1 MFEAIVIV
9 DSDDELDEPG
19 PSRKRSITSANVGT
33 AGGPW
38 TGESDGVVEIDQEG
52 FERSKRRR
60 FGYEGDDEEVDK
72 AVMGPKLES
81 GSNEAASQKMDED
94 EQDIRS
100 DLATVGTSD
109 VATST
114 LSQATHL
121 GLARQQTQPPST
133 PQIESPSTSQTT
145 TLIQTR
151 PQSQPRLRLE
161 PQLQFRNVPRLRL
174 VVNGHAGGSS
184 SSSSSVLTTKQDANG
199 TGPQGDHSTQH
210 DRSSVSDA
218 SGTSVDGKGRD
229 KEKESKQVD
238 DKPASLVERVK
249 SVMRGDFGLGA
260 QKGLQDLRDSYIVV
274 GADDARNKTVQVER
288 QRAAD
293 ARTQPQIRVEAS
305 CKRMEDDRAG
315 TDKETMPVNGGG
327 AEGRPETTI
336 PVKPVPEEVL
346 PIVGTATQT
355 VPSLE
360 ERNGGHPLPT
370 QGPVMPTQEV
380 AVPLKG
386 SAAMIVDSPIQAPS
400 SRSSPLL
407 SGPMEMEVDEGDVTG
422 RDEVNGMKDLLIKKD
437 SEERDEQ
444 ESTRVLRRRDG
455 EAASATSPTPPS
467 FEPIDRNT
475 EVIRGSRHNAQGV
488 YPKIERRAL
497 RFPDPTHLPRFIDI
511 SRHRHNAFQCIP
523 ATRMTSVALM
533 NSLAKLHRQS
543 DSNVTFQ
550 MALGYA
556 ANGRMGD
563 DTTPAYNPCPNSMLA
578 PSSSVLLDLEG
589 SESKYYPHPAG
600 RDGWVRIPVEMKVQ
614 DKTVIKPCTPDGKP
628 LRFKSS

>member
-1 MFEAIVIV
+1 MYQAIVIV
-9 DSDDELDEPG
+9 DSDDEVDEPG

-38 TGESDGVVEIDQEG
+38 TGESDGVVEIDQED

-72 AVMGPKLES
+72 AVVGPKLEL
-81 GSNEAASQKMDED
+81 GSNGTASQKMDED

-114 LSQATHL
+114 LSQATRLEPAPCQIH
-121 GLARQQTQPPST
+121 PPST
-133 PQIESPSTSQTT
+133 SHIKSPSPSQSTARN
-145 TLIQTR
+145 Q

-161 PQLQFRNVPRLRL
+161 PQLQFKNVPRLRL
-174 VVNGHAGGSS
+174 IVNGHAGSS
-184 SSSSSVLTTKQDANG
+184 SSPSSSVLSTKQDANG
-199 TGPQGDHSTQH
+199 TGPQGDHST
-210 DRSSVSDA
+210 RRNGSNVSDA
-218 SGTSVDGKGRD
+218 SAVPLDGKGKG
-229 KEKESKQVD
+229 KEKESTQVD
-238 DKPASLVERVK
+238 DKAPSLVERVK
-249 SVMRGDFGLGA
+249 SVMRGDFGSRA
-260 QKGLQDLRDSYIVV
+260 QKGLQDIRDSYVAMR
-274 GADDARNKTVQVER
+274 ADDARNKTVQVER

-293 ARTQPQIRVEAS
+293 ARTQPQIRAEAS
-305 CKRMEDDRAG
+305 CKRIEDDRAG
-315 TDKETMPVNGGG
+315 TDKETMPVDGVET
-327 AEGRPETTI
+327 EGRPESTI
-336 PVKPVPEEVL
+336 PVQAVPKEVS
-346 PIVGTATQT
+346 PAIGTATQT
-355 VPSLE
+355 VPPLE
-360 ERNGGHPLPT
+360 ERNGDHPLPT
-370 QGPVMPTQEV
+370 QGLAMPTQEV
-380 AVPLKG
+380 AGHPKG
-386 SAAMIVDSPIQAPS
+386 LAAMIVDSPTQDSS
-400 SRSSPLL
+400 SRSSPLSSIGL
-407 SGPMEMEVDEGDVTG
+407 KMEIDEGDVTG
-422 RDEVNGMKDLLIKKD
+422 RDEVNGMKELLIKKD

-444 ESTRVLRRRDG
+444 ESRRVLRRRDG
-455 EAASATSPTPPS
+455 ETVSATSPTPPT
-467 FEPIDRNT
+467 FEPIDGDT
-475 EVIRGSRHNAQGV
+475 EVIRGSRPNAQGV

-497 RFPDPTHLPRFIDI
+497 RFPDPTHLPQFIDI

-523 ATRMTSVALM
+523 ATRMTSLALM

-600 RDGWVRIPVEMKVQ
+600 RDGWVRVPVEMKVQ
-614 DKTVIKPCTPDGKP
+614 DKTIVKPCTPDGKP

>member
-72 AVMGPKLES
+72 AVMGPKLEL
-81 GSNEAASQKMDED
+81 GSNEAATQKMDED

-145 TLIQTR
+145 TQIQTR

-199 TGPQGDHSTQH
+199 TGPQGDHSTQR
-210 DRSSVSDA
+210 DGSSVSDA
-218 SGTSVDGKGRD
+218 SAVPLDGKGKSRERESGKPENVGGATVYDPTWDAKTRKALVD
-229 KEKESKQVD
+229 KLLGGSAESQIISIIERSAARIRGEAERKRVAVD
-238 DKPASLVERVK
+238 
-249 SVMRGDFGLGA
+249 
-260 QKGLQDLRDSYIVV
+260 
-274 GADDARNKTVQVER
+274 T
-288 QRAAD
+288 AATHEQ
-293 ARTQPQIRVEAS
+293 AA
-305 CKRMEDDRAG
+305 
-315 TDKETMPVNGGG
+315 PVNGGG
-327 AEGRPETTI
+327 TEGRSVETI
-336 PVKPVPEEVL
+336 PMKPVPKEVSPVL
-346 PIVGTATQT
+346 ETVALT

-360 ERNGGHPLPT
+360 ERNGDHPLTT
-370 QGPVMPTQEV
+370 QDPVVLTQEI
-380 AVPLKG
+380 ALPPKG
-386 SAAMIVDSPIQAPS
+386 SAAMIVDSPTHVSS
-400 SRSSPLL
+400 SRSSPLS
-407 SGPMEMEVDEGDVTG
+407 SGAMEMEVDEGDVTG

-455 EAASATSPTPPS
+455 EAASAGSPTTPVS
-467 FEPIDRNT
+467 EPVDRNT
-475 EVIRGSRHNAQGV
+475 EVIWGPHPNAQGV

-497 RFPDPTHLPRFIDI
+497 RFPDPTHLSRFIDI

-523 ATRMTSVALM
+523 ASRMTSLSLM

-600 RDGWVRIPVEMKVQ
+600 RDGWVRVPVEMKVQ
-614 DKTVIKPCTPDGKP
+614 DKTIIKPCTPDGKP
-628 LRFKSS
+628 LRLKSS

>member
-1 MFEAIVIV
+1 
-9 DSDDELDEPG
+9 
-19 PSRKRSITSANVGT
+19 
-33 AGGPW
+33 
-38 TGESDGVVEIDQEG
+38 
-52 FERSKRRR
+52 
-60 FGYEGDDEEVDK
+60 
-72 AVMGPKLES
+72 
-81 GSNEAASQKMDED
+81 
-94 EQDIRS
+94 
-100 DLATVGTSD
+100 
-109 VATST
+109 
-114 LSQATHL
+114 
-121 GLARQQTQPPST
+121 
-133 PQIESPSTSQTT
+133 
-145 TLIQTR
+145 
-151 PQSQPRLRLE
+151 
-161 PQLQFRNVPRLRL
+161 
-174 VVNGHAGGSS
+174 VNGHAGGSS

-199 TGPQGDHSTQH
+199 TGPQGDHSTQR

-218 SGTSVDGKGRD
+218 SGTSVDGKGKD

-238 DKPASLVERVK
+238 DKPTSPVERVK
-249 SVMRGDFGLGA
+249 SVMRGDFGSRA
-260 QKGLQDLRDSYIVV
+260 QKGLQDLRDSYVAMR
-274 GADDARNKTVQVER
+274 ADDARNKTVQVEW

-293 ARTQPQIRVEAS
+293 ARAQPQIRAEAE

-315 TDKETMPVNGGG
+315 TDQETMPVNGGG

-336 PVKPVPEEVL
+336 PVKPVPEEVS
-346 PIVGTATQT
+346 PVVGTATQT

-360 ERNGGHPLPT
+360 EEERSGGHPLPT
-370 QGPVMPTQEV
+370 QGPVVPTQEV

-386 SAAMIVDSPIQAPS
+386 SAAMIVDSPTQSSS
-400 SRSSPLL
+400 SRSSPLP
-407 SGPMEMEVDEGDVTG
+407 SVAMGMEVDEGDVTG
-422 RDEVNGMKDLLIKKD
+422 RDQVDGMKELLIKKD

-455 EAASATSPTPPS
+455 ETASATSFTPPT
-467 FEPIDRNT
+467 FEPIDEDT
-475 EVIRGSRHNAQGV
+475 EVIRGSRPNAQGV

-497 RFPDPTHLPRFIDI
+497 RFPDPTHLPQFLDI

-523 ATRMTSVALM
+523 ATRMTSLSLM

-600 RDGWVRIPVEMKVQ
+600 RDGWVRVPVEMKVQ
-614 DKTVIKPCTPDGKP
+614 DKTIVKPCTPDGKP

>member
-60 FGYEGDDEEVDK
+60 FGYEGDNAEVDK
-72 AVMGPKLES
+72 AIVGPKLEL

-121 GLARQQTQPPST
+121 ELARHQTQPPST
-133 PQIESPSTSQTT
+133 PQIKSPSTSQTT
-145 TLIQTR
+145 TQIQTR

-199 TGPQGDHSTQH
+199 TGPQGDHSTQR

-218 SGTSVDGKGRD
+218 SGTSVDGKGKD
-229 KEKESKQVD
+229 KEKESNQAD
-238 DKPASLVERVK
+238 DKPTSLVERVK
-249 SVMRGDFGLGA
+249 SVMRGDFGSRA
-260 QKGLQDLRDSYIVV
+260 QKGLQDLKVSYVASR
-274 GADDARNKTVQVER
+274 ADDARNKTMQVER
-288 QRAAD
+288 HSAAD
-293 ARTQPQIRVEAS
+293 ARTQHQIRAEAER
-305 CKRMEDDRAG
+305 KRMEVDRAG
-315 TDKETMPVNGGG
+315 TDRETMPVNGGG

-336 PVKPVPEEVL
+336 PVKPVPEEVS
-346 PIVGTATQT
+346 PVVGTATQT

-360 ERNGGHPLPT
+360 ERNGDHPLPT
-370 QGPVMPTQEV
+370 QGPVVPTQKV

-386 SAAMIVDSPIQAPS
+386 STAMIVDSPTQASS
-400 SRSSPLL
+400 SRSSPL
-407 SGPMEMEVDEGDVTG
+407 SVAMEMEVDEGDVTG
-422 RDEVNGMKDLLIKKD
+422 RDGVDGMKDLLIKKD

-455 EAASATSPTPPS
+455 EAASADSPTTFVS
-467 FEPIDRNT
+467 EPVDGNT
-475 EVIRGSRHNAQGV
+475 EVIRGPRPNAQGV

-497 RFPDPTHLPRFIDI
+497 RFPDPTHLPQFIDI
-511 SRHRHNAFQCIP
+511 SRHRHNAFRCIP
-523 ATRMTSVALM
+523 AIRMTSLALM

-556 ANGRMGD
+556 ANGRMVD
-563 DTTPAYNPCPNSMLA
+563 DTTPAYNPLPNSMLA

-600 RDGWVRIPVEMKVQ
+600 RDGWVRVPVEMKVQ
-614 DKTVIKPCTPDGKP
+614 NKTIIKPCTPDGKP